1 MAKKTPL
8 RKCIGCGQMME
19 KKSLIRIIKTSDD
32 EIMLDPTGKLNG
44 RGAYICK
51 DSNCLKQAIK
61 TKGLDRA
68 FKMQISKEIYDK
80 LGEELIKLEDK

>member
-1 MAKKTPL
+1 VAKKTPL

>member
-51 DSNCLKQAIK
+51 DSNCHKQAIK

-68 FKMQISKEIYDK
+68 FKMQISKEIYDNTS
-80 LGEELIKLEDK
+80 LSP

>member
-1 MAKKTPL
+1 
-8 RKCIGCGQMME
+8 MME